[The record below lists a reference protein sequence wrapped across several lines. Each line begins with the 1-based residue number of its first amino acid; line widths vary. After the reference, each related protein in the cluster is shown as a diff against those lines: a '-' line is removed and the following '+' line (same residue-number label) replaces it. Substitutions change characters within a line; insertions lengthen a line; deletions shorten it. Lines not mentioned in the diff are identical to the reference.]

1 MSGYFQDLL
10 TAARVVKK
18 PSSELRN
25 AIEAVENH
33 LDDPRRQQILELA
46 RATLVR
52 EGELEFDDDAIVSEG
67 NDNGAYLQAWA
78 WVDFGGTT
86 LDKDQSASA
95 NSAPLSVR
103 ETEPNQQI

>member
-1 MSGYFQDLL
+1 MSRYFQDLL
-10 TAARVVKK
+10 TAAKAVKK
-18 PSSELRN
+18 PSAELRN

-52 EGELEFDDDAIVSEG
+52 EGELEFDDGAIVSEG

>member
-1 MSGYFQDLL
+1 MSRYFQDLL
-10 TAARVVKK
+10 AAAKAVKK
-18 PSSELRN
+18 PSAELRK
-25 AIEAVENH
+25 AIEAAENH

-46 RATLVR
+46 RATLAR
-52 EGELEFDDDAIVSEG
+52 EGELEFDEGAIVSEAD
-67 NDNGAYLQAWA
+67 DNGAYLQAWA

-86 LDKDQSASA
+86 LDKDQPASA

>member
-1 MSGYFQDLL
+1 MSRYFQDLL
-10 TAARVVKK
+10 TAAKAVKK
-18 PSSELRN
+18 PSSELRK
-25 AIEAVENH
+25 AIEAVEHH
-33 LDDPRRQQILELA
+33 LDGPGRQKILELA
-46 RATLVR
+46 RVTLAR

-86 LDKDQSASA
+86 LDKDQSGSA
-95 NSAPLSVR
+95 CSAPLSVR